1 MIKEYQFAA
10 LIYNEETGQIGCA
23 ACGREV
29 RPSKCLYKTAG
40 RWVCG
45 KCLRGFETD
54 PVSECALC
62 STVKA
67 AIER

>member
-29 RPSKCLYKTAG
+29 RPSKCLYKAAG